1 MQWNPSKPLLAV
13 PLAIYELTDSPDP
26 ADHARAWAAALVLI
40 LFILFVSLTARWLAT
55 RSRRK
60 IAQAG
65 R

>member
-1 MQWNPSKPLLAV
+1 MQWNPSKPLLTV
-13 PLAIYELTDSPDP
+13 PLAIYELTDSPEP

-40 LFILFVSLTARWLAT
+40 LFILVVSLTARWLAT

>member
-1 MQWNPSKPLLAV
+1 MTV
-13 PLAIYELTDSPDP
+13 PLAIFELSDQ
-26 ADHARAWAAALVLI
+26 ADAPEQALAWAGALVLI
-40 LFILFVSLTARWLAT
+40 LSILVVSLLARWLAT

>member
-1 MQWNPSKPLLAV
+1 MQYNPSKPLLTV
-13 PLAIYELTDSPDP
+13 PLAIYELTDSDNPSDY
-26 ADHARAWAAALVLI
+26 ARAWAGALVLI

-60 IAQAG
+60 IAQAS